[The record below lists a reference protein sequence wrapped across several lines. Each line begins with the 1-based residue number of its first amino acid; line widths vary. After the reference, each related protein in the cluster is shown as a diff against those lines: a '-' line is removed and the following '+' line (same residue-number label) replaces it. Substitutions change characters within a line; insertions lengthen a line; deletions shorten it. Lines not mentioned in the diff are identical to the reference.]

1 MKIECKKKYKVDYS
15 LVDKNTNLRITE
27 CFNLAQNNA
36 TEYFQK
42 FNGDN
47 IYVKENYNFVWV
59 VSKSKIH
66 IFKNSSWL
74 DILEG
79 DSYTSLVKPIRIETE
94 TKFKDKKGDLIF
106 VANQESCLL
115 DIDSRRIRKI
125 DTINFPEDLEIDET
139 LFERNYQ
146 RLNDTFDEND
156 FVYEQKIYS
165 QDIDFSRH
173 VNNAI
178 YVRFIM
184 NSLSNDFL
192 DNIDITDL
200 EMHFIA
206 ESKEGQ
212 TLKIYKKELD
222 NNVIRFLI
230 KENDREIIRASIDYK
245 NK

>member
-1 MKIECKKKYKVDYS
+1 M
-15 LVDKNTNLRITE
+15 
-27 CFNLAQNNA
+27 
-36 TEYFQK
+36 
-42 FNGDN
+42 
-47 IYVKENYNFVWV
+47 
-59 VSKSKIH
+59 SKSKIH

-94 TKFKDKKGDLIF
+94 TKFKDKKGNLIF

-165 QDIDFSRH
+165 QDIDFSKH
-173 VNNAI
+173 VNNVI